1 MSTVKFSNAGLF
13 RQAVEGSL
21 LAAGTDDSIPALSAV
36 KVDWSD
42 GKVRFTS
49 TDRYRLLF
57 IDMLAE
63 TEGEGSVLIPR
74 RQIAAAVKAIPKTD
88 KKGTPPSFV
97 TMIDVENRIVSL
109 GWKANGT
116 SASAEFDNIASVYNF
131 PDVDS
136 LVSRFTTGPLES
148 TIMNGDFLADIGKLP
163 NNRLSR
169 VEFCMPAEAGKPSL
183 ARGGVNDSGSTVLA
197 WEYWLMP
204 VAGASVPTFD
214 KE

>member
-21 LAAGTDDSIPALSAV
+21 LAAGTDDTLAALSAV
-36 KVDWSD
+36 KVDWAD

-88 KKGTPPSFV
+88 KKGTPPSSACLV
-97 TMIDVENRIVSL
+97 DGDSIVAMA
-109 GWKANGT
+109 WKANGT

-131 PDVDS
+131 PDVDN

-183 ARGGVNDSGSTVLA
+183 ARGGVDDSGSVVLA

-204 VAGASVPTFD
+204 ISRASVPTFD